1 MVCRRCGVH
10 TGQRSWDDSCI
21 VNIVAVKLLQVT
33 AINCTG
39 ALELL
44 ASSKLPADYYD
55 WECGKI
61 FRFVKAHEDQVE
73 AEADDEKEQAAVPEE
88 NAEQELTLGR
98 PVVNPT
104 FQAADVSIPFQLTA
118 ADNFRTP
125 FTNYVRG

>member
-1 MVCRRCGVH
+1 MDIIPFR
-10 TGQRSWDDSCI
+10 
-21 VNIVAVKLLQVT
+21 LLQETV
-33 AINCTG
+33 IDNTG
-39 ALELL
+39 VLELL
-44 ASSKLPADYYD
+44 ASSRLPADYYD

-73 AEADDEKEQAAVPEE
+73 AEADDDKEQPSEPEG
-88 NAEQELTLGR
+88 NAEQKLTLGR
-98 PVVNPT
+98 PIVNPT